1 MTVAMKKTLVL
12 LLLLAGLTEES
23 LAETLTWCNSRK
35 NMTWSTKTSDTN
47 WKGTS
52 TLPISKYFT
61 DGSDVVFGDIGSG
74 EVTLV
79 GTLAPASVTVATGND
94 YTFAGDGELTGDA
107 MQLVKE
113 GAGTLTINTS
123 NSYKGGTLLKE
134 GALVLGDSNALG
146 NGNVTMGD
154 NTTLKLGTK
163 ILSNKITLEGSAT
176 IGGGTLNSAL
186 SVGNGK
192 KLTLCGNLSGSGTIS
207 LDLTSV
213 LDLDGNTLSNSVTT
227 RINATIQNGTL
238 SGDVNLNGTISLIGD
253 VFLTG
258 NVTLGR
264 DVNLSLGQNA
274 LSCKVTLS
282 GNASIQDG
290 TLNSDIAVGDGCSLR
305 VYNIGKGNGSITLGD
320 KAILNTTN
328 SSFKAV
334 TMSGSIAYIR
344 GDFSGNL
351 IVGAG
356 RTLYLRDNLTKNT
369 EGLITLESSAVL
381 DLQTYRLMVTSVT
394 LTGDKATIQNGW
406 LLSDV
411 SVNANQTL
419 YLKGSM
425 DVGRDVALA
434 DSAKLAIT
442 AEVGFKGGQ
451 FRGTGT
457 IVKEEL
463 GTAALDFLGLRL
475 FSGSLDVQEGGLNI
489 LSVDGGLDLK
499 VADVTIAA
507 NGTLGV
513 YKSATV
519 EESNEGTLIIK
530 NGNTLTAGADAHLN
544 ADLIM
549 EAGSKL
555 DVSTAQEE
563 SMGKGIV
570 MGCAVTLHSGL
581 VLVDETHD
589 KALYPDINDY
599 LFEYLSHNDYYYLY
613 DSVEELYIQQGDET
627 KPVSHLDFVNW
638 RNFDMDASRIFSNL
652 NENTYALVYNWD
664 PIHENVVA
672 LRMIPEPTT
681 GTLSLLALA
690 GLCMRRRRK

>member
-23 LAETLTWCNSRK
+23 LAETLTWYNSSQ
-35 NMTWSTKTSDTN
+35 NMKWSTKDRN

-52 TLPISKYFT
+52 TLPISKCFT

-94 YTFAGDGELTGDA
+94 YTFAGDGELTGNA

-154 NTTLKLGTK
+154 NTTLNLGTK

-282 GNASIQDG
+282 GNASIHDG
-290 TLNSDIAVGDGCSLR
+290 TLNSDIAVGDSCSLS

-356 RTLYLRDNLTKNT
+356 RTLYLRDNLSKNT
-369 EGLITLESSAVL
+369 EGLLTWQLN
-381 DLQTYRLMVTSVT
+381 TSV
-394 LTGDKATIQNGW
+394 L
-406 LLSDV
+406 
-411 SVNANQTL
+411 
-419 YLKGSM
+419 
-425 DVGRDVALA
+425 
-434 DSAKLAIT
+434 
-442 AEVGFKGGQ
+442 
-451 FRGTGT
+451 
-457 IVKEEL
+457 
-463 GTAALDFLGLRL
+463 
-475 FSGSLDVQEGGLNI
+475 
-489 LSVDGGLDLK
+489 
-499 VADVTIAA
+499 
-507 NGTLGV
+507 
-513 YKSATV
+513 
-519 EESNEGTLIIK
+519 
-530 NGNTLTAGADAHLN
+530 
-544 ADLIM
+544 
-549 EAGSKL
+549 
-555 DVSTAQEE
+555 
-563 SMGKGIV
+563 
-570 MGCAVTLHSGL
+570 
-581 VLVDETHD
+581 
-589 KALYPDINDY
+589 
-599 LFEYLSHNDYYYLY
+599 
-613 DSVEELYIQQGDET
+613 
-627 KPVSHLDFVNW
+627 
-638 RNFDMDASRIFSNL
+638 
-652 NENTYALVYNWD
+652 
-664 PIHENVVA
+664 
-672 LRMIPEPTT
+672 
-681 GTLSLLALA
+681 
-690 GLCMRRRRK
+690 